1 MNVQVSGHHVEVTQ
15 PIHDYVLAKLER
27 VQRHFDHVID
37 INVILS
43 VQKLRQKAEI
53 SVHLR
58 GKDIHVESD
67 DEDLYAAIDLMM
79 DKLDRQ
85 IIKHKQKAYS
95 HPHDALKRQAA
106 DEYPGLRVCWHSAHE
121 RGGCLQTPGIAV
133 EWRAFRHPPPD
144 PGVPETRLSLL

>member
-15 PIHDYVLAKLER
+15 AIRDYVLSKLER
-27 VQRHFDHVID
+27 VQRHFDQVIE

-53 SVHLR
+53 SVHMP

-85 IIKHKQKAYS
+85 IIKHKDKAFA
-95 HPHDALKRQAA
+95 HPHNAVKHQLS
-106 DEYPGLRVCWHSAHE
+106 DE
-121 RGGCLQTPGIAV
+121 
-133 EWRAFRHPPPD
+133 
-144 PGVPETRLSLL
+144 

>member
-15 PIHDYVLAKLER
+15 PIRDYVLSKLER
-27 VQRHFDHVID
+27 IQRHFDQVIE

-53 SVHLR
+53 SVHMP

-67 DEDLYAAIDLMM
+67 DADLYAAIDLMM

-85 IIKHKQKAYS
+85 IIKHKQKAYA
-95 HPHDALKRQAA
+95 HPHDALKRQTEA
-106 DEYPGLRVCWHSAHE
+106 E
-121 RGGCLQTPGIAV
+121 
-133 EWRAFRHPPPD
+133 
-144 PGVPETRLSLL
+144 

>member
-15 PIHDYVLAKLER
+15 PIREYVLSKLER
-27 VQRHFDHVID
+27 IQRHFDQVIE

-43 VQKLRQKAEI
+43 VQKRRQKAEI
-53 SVHLR
+53 SVHMP

-79 DKLDRQ
+79 GKLDRQ
-85 IIKHKQKAYS
+85 IIKHKQKAYA

-106 DEYPGLRVCWHSAHE
+106 EE
-121 RGGCLQTPGIAV
+121 
-133 EWRAFRHPPPD
+133 
-144 PGVPETRLSLL
+144 

>member
-15 PIHDYVLAKLER
+15 PIRDYVLSKLER
-27 VQRHFDHVID
+27 IQSHFDQVID

-53 SVHLR
+53 SVHMS

-67 DEDLYAAIDLMM
+67 DADMYAAIDLMM

-85 IIKHKQKAYS
+85 IIKHKGKAYA
-95 HPHDALKRQAA
+95 HPHDALKRQA
-106 DEYPGLRVCWHSAHE
+106 EE
-121 RGGCLQTPGIAV
+121 
-133 EWRAFRHPPPD
+133 
-144 PGVPETRLSLL
+144 

>member
-15 PIHDYVLAKLER
+15 AIHDYVLSKLER
-27 VQRHFDHVID
+27 VQRHFDQVIE

-53 SVHLR
+53 SVHLP

-67 DEDLYAAIDLMM
+67 DEDMYAAIDLMM

-95 HPHDALKRQAA
+95 HPHDALKRQA
-106 DEYPGLRVCWHSAHE
+106 EE
-121 RGGCLQTPGIAV
+121 
-133 EWRAFRHPPPD
+133 E
-144 PGVPETRLSLL
+144 

>member
-15 PIHDYVLAKLER
+15 AIREYVMSKLER
-27 VQRHFDHVID
+27 IQRHFDQVID

-53 SVHLR
+53 SVHMP

-85 IIKHKQKAYS
+85 IIKHKQKAFS
-95 HPHDALKRQAA
+95 HPHDALKRQATE
-106 DEYPGLRVCWHSAHE
+106 D
-121 RGGCLQTPGIAV
+121 
-133 EWRAFRHPPPD
+133 
-144 PGVPETRLSLL
+144 

>member
-15 PIHDYVLAKLER
+15 AIRDYVLSKLER
-27 VQRHFDHVID
+27 VQRHFDQVIE

-53 SVHLR
+53 NVHLP

-67 DEDLYAAIDLMM
+67 DADMYAAIDLMM

-85 IIKHKQKAYS
+85 IIKHKQKAYA
-95 HPHDALKRQAA
+95 HPHEAIKHQAA
-106 DEYPGLRVCWHSAHE
+106 EE
-121 RGGCLQTPGIAV
+121 
-133 EWRAFRHPPPD
+133 
-144 PGVPETRLSLL
+144 

>member
-15 PIHDYVLAKLER
+15 PIRDYVLSKLER
-27 VQRHFDHVID
+27 IQRHFDQVID

-53 SVHLR
+53 GVHMR
-58 GKDIHVESD
+58 GKDIHVESE

-85 IIKHKQKAYS
+85 IIKHKGKAYD
-95 HPHDALKRQAA
+95 HPHETLKRQ
-106 DEYPGLRVCWHSAHE
+106 PGE
-121 RGGCLQTPGIAV
+121 EG
-133 EWRAFRHPPPD
+133 E
-144 PGVPETRLSLL
+144 E